1 MRKILPTLFV
11 ALLALAL
18 ATAPV
23 LGNPAI
29 TVVPGKTGYQAGDSF
44 SVSGSAAAS
53 KAVSIQLLNPAGT
66 RIAIAQV
73 TSATDGT
80 YSKTDIYTFGAADAL
95 GTYTVKVYCSG
106 ESAEA
111 TFSLVVAD
119 AVAPAI
125 ASVTLSKA
133 VAKGGAAITVTVVA
147 SDNKGV
153 TSVTANSVALT
164 LASGTAASGTW
175 SGSIAAAAAAGAQSV
190 AVVAYD
196 AAGNNVA
203 SSAAYTVDNTA
214 PVLTV
219 TAPADGAAFH
229 VNVITVSGSVTDAVS
244 SASKLSVTV
253 NNVAATVAAGGSFS
267 QSVTLSSGSNV
278 ITVKASDEAGNEATA
293 TTTVSYT
300 APVGQLDVSVDVG
313 ALYFQGEKAAI
324 WVVTAYNGEAVVS
337 TVSGYVV
344 PQSGANVA
352 LTFAA
357 AGTGVFK
364 AEFTV
369 PASAGSYA
377 VVASAD
383 YQGVKGIGLKSFLV
397 SSALADLKSDVTS
410 IKGTVVSI
418 NGNVATIVTDTGL
431 VKADVSKLKTDV
443 SGVNGAVS
451 TITTPVWAAVILSL
465 IAAIAAIVAV
475 VSIRSKIAG

>member
-29 TVVPGKTGYQAGDSF
+29 TVVPGKTGYQRGESL

-53 KAVSIQLLNPAGT
+53 KAVSIQLFNPAGT

-73 TSATDGT
+73 TSAADGT
-80 YSKTDIYTFGAADAL
+80 YSKASIYAFSATDAL

-111 TFSLVVAD
+111 TFSVVVTD

-125 ASVTLSKA
+125 ASVALSKT
-133 VAKGGAAITVTVVA
+133 VAKGGAAITVTVTA
-147 SDNKGV
+147 SDNVGV
-153 TSVTANSVALT
+153 TSVTAGSVSLS

-175 SGSIAAAAAAGAQSV
+175 SGSIAAAAAAGAQSI

-219 TAPADGAAFH
+219 TAPTDGAAFH

-253 NNVAATVAAGGSFS
+253 NNVAATVAADGSFS
-267 QSVTLSSGSNV
+267 KSVTLSSGLNA
-278 ITVKASDEAGNEATA
+278 ITVAASDEAGNVATV
-293 TTTVSYT
+293 TVTASYT
-300 APVGQLDVSVDVG
+300 VPVGKVDVSVAVG
-313 ALYFQGEKAAI
+313 ALYFAGEQATV
-324 WVVTAYNGEAVVS
+324 WVATAYNGEAVAS

-344 PQSGANVA
+344 LPNGANA
-352 LTFAA
+352 SLTFTAV
-357 AGTGVFK
+357 GTGVCK
-364 AEFTV
+364 AGYTV
-369 PASAGSYA
+369 PAGAGSYA
-377 VVASAD
+377 AVASAD
-383 YQGVKGIGLKSFLV
+383 YQGVKGIGLTSFLV
-397 SSALADLKSDVTS
+397 SSGLADLKSDVTS

-418 NGNVATIVTDTGL
+418 NGNVVTIVTDTGV

>member
-18 ATAPV
+18 ATAPI
-23 LGNPAI
+23 LGNPTI
-29 TVVPGKTGYQAGDSF
+29 TVVPGKTSYQAGDSF

-73 TSATDGT
+73 TSAADGT
-80 YSKTDIYTFGAADAL
+80 YSKTGIYTFGATDAL

-111 TFSLVVAD
+111 TFSVVVTD

-125 ASVTLSKA
+125 ASVALSKT
-133 VAKGGAAITVTVVA
+133 VAKGGAAITVTVTA
-147 SDNKGV
+147 SDNVGV
-153 TSVTANSVALT
+153 TSVTAGSVSLS

-175 SGSIAAAAAAGAQSV
+175 SGSIAAAAAAGAQSI

-219 TAPADGAAFH
+219 TAPADGAASH

-253 NNVAATVAAGGSFS
+253 NNVAATVAADGSFS
-267 QSVTLSSGSNV
+267 KSVTLSSGLNA
-278 ITVKASDEAGNEATA
+278 ITVAASDEAGNVATK
-293 TTTVSYT
+293 TVTVSYT
-300 APVGQLDVSVDVG
+300 VPVGKVDVSVGVG
-313 ALYFQGEKAAI
+313 ALYFAGEQATV
-324 WVVTAYNGEAVVS
+324 WVATAYNGEAVAS

-344 PQSGANVA
+344 LPNGTNAS
-352 LTFAA
+352 LTFTTV
-357 AGTGVFK
+357 GTGVFK
-364 AEFTV
+364 AGYTV
-369 PASAGSYA
+369 PAGAGSYA
-377 VVASAD
+377 AVASAD
-383 YQGVKGIGLKSFLV
+383 YQGVKGIGLTSFLV
-397 SSALADLKSDVTS
+397 SSGFTD

-418 NGNVATIVTDTGL
+418 NGSVATIVTDTGL
-431 VKADVSKLKTDV
+431 VKADISKLKTDV

>member
-29 TVVPGKTGYQAGDSF
+29 TVVPGKTSYQRGESL
-44 SVSGSAAAS
+44 SVSGSATAS
-53 KAVSIQLLNPAGT
+53 KAVSIQLFNAAGT

-73 TSATDGT
+73 TSAADGT
-80 YSKTDIYTFGAADAL
+80 YSKASIYAFSATDAL

-111 TFSLVVAD
+111 TFSVVVTD

-125 ASVTLSKA
+125 ASVALSKT
-133 VAKGGAAITVTVVA
+133 VAKGGAAITVTVTA
-147 SDNKGV
+147 SDNVGV
-153 TSVTANSVALT
+153 TSVTAGSVSLS

-175 SGSIAAAAAAGAQSV
+175 SGSIAAAAAAGAQSI

-196 AAGNNVA
+196 AAGNTA
-203 SSAAYTVDNTA
+203 TSSAAYTVDNTA

-253 NNVAATVAAGGSFS
+253 NNVAATVAADGSFS
-267 QSVTLSSGSNV
+267 KSVTLSSGLNA
-278 ITVKASDEAGNEATA
+278 ITVAASDEAGNIATK
-293 TTTVSYT
+293 TVTVSYT
-300 APVGQLDVSVDVG
+300 VPVGKVDVSVDVG
-313 ALYFQGEKAAI
+313 ALYFAGEQATV
-324 WVVTAYNGEAVVS
+324 WVATAYNGEAVAS
-337 TVSGYVV
+337 TVSGYIVL
-344 PQSGANVA
+344 PNGTNAS
-352 LTFAA
+352 LTFTAVGIGVYK
-357 AGTGVFK
+357 AGY
-364 AEFTV
+364 TV
-369 PASAGSYA
+369 PAGAGSYA
-377 VVASAD
+377 AVASAD

-397 SSALADLKSDVTS
+397 SSGFAD

-418 NGNVATIVTDTGL
+418 NGSVATIVTDTGL
-431 VKADVSKLKTDV
+431 VKADISKLKTDV